1 MGAFVRT
8 FYHKALMRQ
17 APLMGQGN
25 NRNQKAERESLDLF
39 VSLTTT

>member
-1 MGAFVRT
+1 MGALVCT

-25 NRNQKAERESLDLF
+25 NRNQKVERFAPDLF

>member
-1 MGAFVRT
+1 MGAFMGT

-25 NRNQKAERESLDLF
+25 SRSQKVERLALDLF

>member
-8 FYHKALMRQ
+8 FYHKAHLRQ

-25 NRNQKAERESLDLF
+25 DRSQKAERLALDLF
-39 VSLTTT
+39 VSLATT

>member
-25 NRNQKAERESLDLF
+25 NRNQKVERLALDLV
-39 VSLTTT
+39 VSPTTT